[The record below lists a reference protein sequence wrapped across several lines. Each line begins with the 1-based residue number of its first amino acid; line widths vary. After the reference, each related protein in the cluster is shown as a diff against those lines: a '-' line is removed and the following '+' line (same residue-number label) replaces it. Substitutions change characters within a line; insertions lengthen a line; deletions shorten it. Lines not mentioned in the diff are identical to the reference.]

1 MFFMF
6 ETQTIVFFVASERVS
21 IDDLNLNV

>member
-6 ETQTIVFFVASERVS
+6 EIQTLNFFVASEHVS